1 MRPLVM
7 IVACANAAR
16 TLAFTARAPGALRS
30 VSTALPRAPL
40 MRMPRPLAL
49 APVRGGRA
57 LKAAATTEL
66 ANQELITDDPNNNV
80 TPYIANLVGRSLHRQ
95 PAHPLGIIKSKIEEC
110 VRARACAKWM
120 PRALFVASPC
130 ARAGSRG

>member
-40 MRMPRPLAL
+40 MRTPRPLAL
-49 APVRGGRA
+49 APARGRA

-110 VRARACAKWM
+110 VQARA
-120 PRALFVASPC
+120 PRSGRLEPFFVSAC
-130 ARAGSRG
+130 GRAGSLG

>member
-1 MRPLVM
+1 M

-49 APVRGGRA
+49 APARGRA

-110 VRARACAKWM
+110 VQARVLRSGRLAPFSVSACG
-120 PRALFVASPC
+120 RT
-130 ARAGSRG
+130 GSLG